1 MINDKKEIVATVFT
15 KNGDYWLYHRNTLE
29 EHDLEKGNPGEKLW
43 FIVKY
48 LNKDPEYNLGQGL
61 KIQLGDTLK
70 FGRVRYKIIQINNLK
85 KGNLK
90 FDLNDRF

>member
-1 MINDKKEIVATVFT
+1 LEDLKEEKIASKNYFLNKLINDKKEIVATVLS

-48 LNKDPEYNLGQGL
+48 LIKDQEYNFGQGL
-61 KIQLGDTLK
+61 KI
-70 FGRVRYKIIQINNLK
+70 
-85 KGNLK
+85 
-90 FDLNDRF
+90 